1 MRSTFVL
8 LSFFILS
15 ACDWRS
21 NPIDSMFDTYIERI
35 ANVQD
40 EPPMP
45 LEANQNIILPPKR
58 ELYTDVAPITLGLL
72 DSYELRKCDLFNLIA
87 DKNSSLGKVQ
97 DPFRNFDYQ
106 VNVIEGLNLCLQSQ
120 DISSVLKAQ
129 LTPILMQKME
139 QLPIHF
145 SNLVFTSEAMRAQLS
160 GYNWVEEDIKVIPSS
175 LKSALETLEMYA
187 ESLSSTSQ
195 NLSFSN
201 LVSIQETLNKQTVL
215 GRLNYSLVN
224 ATHKLKTTTSQLN
237 ANDQNIVCA
246 KGRDK
251 TRFNILRNV
260 FQSYYVDKLQP
271 YLANLDSQY
280 LSIEPFLTF
289 TETTHPIYT
298 YPIRDNH
305 AKFRDAI
312 QQHVGYW
319 KTLFERCGAAPS
331 R

>member
-58 ELYTDVAPITLGLL
+58 ELYTDVAPITIGLL

-106 VNVIEGLNLCLQSQ
+106 VNVIEGLNLCVQSQ

-160 GYNWVEEDIKVIPSS
+160 GYNWVEEDIKVIPST

-195 NLSFSN
+195 NLSFST

-289 TETTHPIYT
+289 TDTTHPIYI

>member
-40 EPPMP
+40 EPPLP
-45 LEANQNIILPPKR
+45 LEANQNTILPPKR

-106 VNVIEGLNLCLQSQ
+106 VNVIEGLNLCVQSQ

-160 GYNWVEEDIKVIPSS
+160 GYNWVDEDIKVIPST
-175 LKSALETLEMYA
+175 LKNALETLEMYA
-187 ESLSSTSQ
+187 ESLSSTPQ
-195 NLSFSN
+195 NLSFST

-289 TETTHPIYT
+289 TDTTHPIYV

-305 AKFRDAI
+305 AKFRGAV

-319 KTLFERCGAAPS
+319 KRLFERCGAAPS